1 MPRPTG
7 VQLWGAVLDSYKR
20 HAEGAAVPIVPAA
33 TAEVVV
39 DASPDDAFRIF
50 TEEIGLWWRRGTPY
64 WNDAERGLTVR
75 IEPELGGRFI
85 EVYDLDTGT
94 GYEVGRVTAWEPGV
108 RLALTWTQIGW
119 PDGVA
124 TDLEITFEPA
134 RDGTLVRLAQTGFE
148 RVGPEAERFRDGYAL
163 GWQEVLGWFAERIN
177 AKEQR

>member
-1 MPRPTG
+1 MCTGKHKEAGENLPCLRGIAGVCIAAARAHLPPR
-7 VQLWGAVLDSYKR
+7 L
-20 HAEGAAVPIVPAA
+20 
-33 TAEVVV
+33 
-39 DASPDDAFRIF
+39 
-50 TEEIGLWWRRGTPY
+50 
-64 WNDAERGLTVR
+64 ERGLSVR